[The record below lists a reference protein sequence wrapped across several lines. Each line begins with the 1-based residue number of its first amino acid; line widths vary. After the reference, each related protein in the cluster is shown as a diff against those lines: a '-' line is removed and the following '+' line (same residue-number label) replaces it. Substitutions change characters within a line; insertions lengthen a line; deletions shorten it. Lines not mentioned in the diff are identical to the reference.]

1 MDSDVEHLE
10 PLGNAD
16 RNVKW
21 YNFGKHSGNIYSN
34 QKYTFPLG
42 KCFQFYV
49 WTEQQYLNTISKG
62 TYENIVT
69 WQNLSGIFKQTPK
82 SPRGWVEVNIYT
94 IFIMKSP
101 RNIFLL
107 LHFMYIT
114 TLSTMKLTLLLA
126 EVLLLQNQTQ
136 NQALWL
142 RIEYPAK
149 TMKKVYLR
157 LYTVTFC

>member
-1 MDSDVEHLE
+1 MC
-10 PLGNAD
+10 
-16 RNVKW
+16 
-21 YNFGKHSGNIYSN
+21 
-34 QKYTFPLG
+34 KYLSLFAWRKVLILLYLLWHAFQYFTRITQNSREIIFFMGSINGVTF
-42 KCFQFYV
+42 KS
-49 WTEQQYLNTISKG
+49 TISKG
-62 TYENIVT
+62 TYDNIVT

-126 EVLLLQNQTQ
+126 EVLPLQNQTQ

-142 RIEYPAK
+142 RIEYPTK
-149 TMKKVYLR
+149 TMKWVYLR
-157 LYTVTFC
+157 LYTVMFC

>member
-1 MDSDVEHLE
+1 MGSINGVIF
-10 PLGNAD
+10 
-16 RNVKW
+16 K
-21 YNFGKHSGNIYSN
+21 S
-34 QKYTFPLG
+34 
-42 KCFQFYV
+42 
-49 WTEQQYLNTISKG
+49 TISKG

-82 SPRGWVEVNIYT
+82 SPRGWVEVNIYI

-107 LHFMYIT
+107 LRFMYIT

-142 RIEYPAK
+142 RIEYPVK
-149 TMKKVYLR
+149 WNKYIWGCTLLHLVKSNSIFRWPR
-157 LYTVTFC
+157 LILWKNNQWKLVIYC